1 MQIRLCMGAPRMRP
15 GDWRMQRDGGD
26 ADKTADKRILLMQAH
41 EHLDTL
47 NQSLNLHFFFNIKK
61 KNIFCITILKMY
73 ISLCWTR

>member
-47 NQSLNLHFFFNIKK
+47 NQSLNLHFVVVQYLKK
-61 KNIFCITILKMY
+61 KHILYYNSKNVY
-73 ISLCWTR
+73 